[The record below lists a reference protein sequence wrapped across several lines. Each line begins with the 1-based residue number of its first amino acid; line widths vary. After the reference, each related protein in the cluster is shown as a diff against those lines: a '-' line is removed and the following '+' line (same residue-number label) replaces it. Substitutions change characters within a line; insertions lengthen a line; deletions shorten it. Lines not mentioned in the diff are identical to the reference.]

1 MQAADTAPA
10 VSRGGRPSREAA
22 AQLGERILDA
32 AMELMLE
39 QGYGATSIEAV
50 AARAGVSKRTFYH
63 RFADKAALVQA
74 VVARVVERARPPLA
88 ARPSTPGRD
97 AAPAP
102 EGLEGLRRSLHEFGS
117 HTLRAALSPQVLAL
131 YRLIIGESHRF
142 PDLLRAV
149 ALSGGRAQAVRTLV
163 DTMCR
168 QLPQLPPAQAEFAA
182 QQFLQMLVSLPQLR
196 AMGIGDAMS
205 EPECE
210 LWVSQTVDLLLDGLH
225 HQVGGS
231 RGECLASNA

>member
-1 MQAADTAPA
+1 MSMIESAPTA
-10 VSRGGRPSREAA
+10 SRGGRPSREEAA
-22 AQLGERILDA
+22 RLGERILDA

-63 RFADKAALVQA
+63 RFADKATLVQA

-88 ARPSTPGRD
+88 PRPAQPGTVPE
-97 AAPAP
+97 AAGVEA
-102 EGLEGLRRSLHEFGS
+102 LRRSLHEFGT

-131 YRLIIGESHRF
+131 YRLIVGESHRF

-163 DTMCR
+163 DTMR
-168 QLPQLPPAQAEFAA
+168 RHLPDLAPAQAEFAA

-205 EPECE
+205 ESDCDA
-210 LWVSQTVDLLLDGLH
+210 WVTQTVDLLLQGI
-225 HQVGGS
+225 G
-231 RGECLASNA
+231 

>member
-1 MQAADTAPA
+1 MHAAEAAPA
-10 VSRGGRPSREAA
+10 ASRGGRPSREAA

-74 VVARVVERARPPLA
+74 EVARVVERARPPVLPRP
-88 ARPSTPGRD
+88 ARPAQKSEP
-97 AAPAP
+97 AA
-102 EGLEGLRRSLHEFGS
+102 GLEALRVALREFGT

-163 DTMCR
+163 DTMR
-168 QLPQLPPAQAEFAA
+168 EHLPGLAPAQAEFAA

-205 EPECE
+205 EPECNI
-210 LWVSQTVDLLLDGLH
+210 WVTQTVDLLLQGID
-225 HQVGGS
+225 
-231 RGECLASNA
+231 

>member
-1 MQAADTAPA
+1 MSAVHAAPPP
-10 VSRGGRPSREAA
+10 SRGGRPSREAA

-32 AMELMLE
+32 AMELMLD

-50 AARAGVSKRTFYH
+50 ATRAGVSKRTFYH
-63 RFADKAALVQA
+63 RFPDKAALVQA
-74 VVARVVERARPPLA
+74 VVARVVERAGAPQP
-88 ARPSTPGRD
+88 ARATGPAGDLPSTTD
-97 AAPAP
+97 A
-102 EGLEGLRRSLHEFGS
+102 LRQFLQEFGT

-149 ALSGGRAQAVRTLV
+149 ALSGGRARAVRSLV
-163 DTMCR
+163 DRM
-168 QLPQLPPAQAEFAA
+168 QEHLPQMPPSQAEFAA

-205 EPECE
+205 EAECE
-210 LWVSQTVDLLLDGLH
+210 AWVTRSVDLLLDGI
-225 HQVGGS
+225 
-231 RGECLASNA
+231 RPA

>member
-1 MQAADTAPA
+1 MQAELAAQPG
-10 VSRGGRPSREAA
+10 SRGGRPSREAA

-32 AMELMLE
+32 AMDLMLE

-63 RFADKAALVQA
+63 RFEDKAALVQA
-74 VVARVVERARPPLA
+74 VVARVIERARPARPPLA
-88 ARPSTPGRD
+88 TASSLPSAPDLD
-97 AAPAP
+97 A
-102 EGLEGLRRSLHEFGS
+102 LRRALEDFGAS
-117 HTLRAALSPQVLAL
+117 TLRAALSPQVLAL

-149 ALSGGRAQAVRTLV
+149 ALSGGRAQAVRNLV
-163 DTMCR
+163 DLM
-168 QLPQLPPAQAEFAA
+168 QLHLPELDPARLEFAA

-205 EPECE
+205 PADCE
-210 LWVSQTVDLLLDGLH
+210 AWVSRTVDLLLGGIR
-225 HQVGGS
+225 GGS
-231 RGECLASNA
+231 A

>member
-1 MQAADTAPA
+1 MSAVDAAPA
-10 VSRGGRPSREAA
+10 PSRGGRPSREAA

-32 AMELMLE
+32 AMELMLD

-74 VVARVVERARPPLA
+74 VVARVVERARPAQA
-88 ARPSTPGRD
+88 ARTARGAQEQA
-97 AAPAP
+97 AAPAGV
-102 EGLEGLRRSLHEFGS
+102 EALRLDLQDFGNR
-117 HTLRAALSPQVLAL
+117 TLQAALSPQVLAL

-163 DTMCR
+163 DLMR
-168 QLPQLPPAQAEFAA
+168 LHLPELPTTDAEFAA
-182 QQFLQMLVSLPQLR
+182 QQFLQLLVSLPQLR

-205 EPECE
+205 PSDCE
-210 LWVSQTVDLLLDGLH
+210 TWVRRSVDLLLDGIH
-225 HQVGGS
+225 GRS
-231 RGECLASNA
+231 A

>member
-1 MQAADTAPA
+1 MQAADAAPTA
-10 VSRGGRPSREAA
+10 SRGGRPSREAA

-88 ARPSTPGRD
+88 PRPAQPGQ
-97 AAPAP
+97 AP
-102 EGLEGLRRSLHEFGS
+102 EQQAEGVEALRQSLHEFGT

-131 YRLIIGESHRF
+131 YRLIVGESHRF

-163 DTMCR
+163 ETMR
-168 QLPQLPPAQAEFAA
+168 RHLPQLAPAQAEFAS

-205 EPECE
+205 ESDCDQ
-210 LWVSQTVDLLLDGLH
+210 WVTQTVDLLLQGI
-225 HQVGGS
+225 G
-231 RGECLASNA
+231 